1 MLVEIR
7 RMTKEDIPGAIECV
21 QTGFADDPYFNWVF
35 DVSKKERARYSKTYM
50 QEKKNISRRND
61 QADHSTLFRGPER
74 GVSERAS
81 FGCSL
86 SSSSARAPEWLFD
99 KSLLQFSKDRNDVSL
114 TNRCL
119 WGIKN
124 GLFYVAREVP
134 SASDMPDDQKGLQE
148 PHERTSLLRDK
159 SSSASPAR
167 VVGVAMWLLPQPRS
181 KPDSWFTYFQTWL
194 LSFRQ
199 LLTNIRFMGRGG
211 LRVQRYRIWKEAQA
225 NVQDELW
232 TDERGYYFCNVVAV
246 RPEVHGKGIGRQL
259 VNIVTQQADEEG
271 INCYL
276 ESSKQVPNIQIY
288 ERFGFKLIRDMVCD
302 DNGETCK
309 LYCMIREP
317 KSQS

>member
-1 MLVEIR
+1 MHTVKMLVEIR

-35 DVSKKERARYSKTYM
+35 DVSK
-50 QEKKNISRRND
+50 
-61 QADHSTLFRGPER
+61 
-74 GVSERAS
+74 
-81 FGCSL
+81 
-86 SSSSARAPEWLFD
+86 
-99 KSLLQFSKDRNDVSL
+99 FSKDRNDVSL

-124 GLFYVAREVP
+124 GLFYVAREVL

>member
-1 MLVEIR
+1 MHTVKMLVEIR

-35 DVSKKERARYSKTYM
+35 DVSK
-50 QEKKNISRRND
+50 
-61 QADHSTLFRGPER
+61 
-74 GVSERAS
+74 
-81 FGCSL
+81 
-86 SSSSARAPEWLFD
+86 
-99 KSLLQFSKDRNDVSL
+99 FSKDRNDVSL

-309 LYCMIREP
+309 VSTFSID
-317 KSQS
+317 QSILHRLSVKC